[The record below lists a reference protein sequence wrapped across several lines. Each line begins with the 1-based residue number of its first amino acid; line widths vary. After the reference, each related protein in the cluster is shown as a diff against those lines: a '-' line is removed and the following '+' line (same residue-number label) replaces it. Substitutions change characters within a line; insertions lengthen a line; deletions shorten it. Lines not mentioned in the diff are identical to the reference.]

1 MPVPSEMQ
9 QVVILGYARTAF
21 GSFGGSLAH
30 LPAPSLAAAAIR
42 GAVERA
48 KLPPGAVQEVILG
61 NVVPAGMGQAPAR
74 QASRAAG
81 LPDSARVTA
90 VGKVRARS
98 RRRRCSARGARARSD
113 CVLTSCSAHHSAP
126 PGAAPPPTIA
136 GLRLWHEGHLPGC
149 AVHRAGP
156 L

>member
-1 MPVPSEMQ
+1 MQ

-30 LPAPSLAAAAIR
+30 LAAPALAAAAIR

-98 RRRRCSARGARARSD
+98 RRRRCSARCARARALGV
-113 CVLTSCSAHHSAP
+113 CVLTSCTAHHSAP
-126 PGAAPPPTIA
+126 PGAAPPHT
-136 GLRLWHEGHLPGC
+136 H
-149 AVHRAGP
+149 HRRSAP
-156 L
+156 LA

>member
-1 MPVPSEMQ
+1 MQ

-30 LPAPSLAAAAIR
+30 LTAPALAAAAIR

-74 QASRAAG
+74 QASLAAG
-81 LPDSARVTA
+81 LPVSARVTS
-90 VGKVRARS
+90 VGKVRARAGCGVRAPVLCSLPRRS
-98 RRRRCSARGARARSD
+98 RRCPAARPLCRPPPSLPPR
-113 CVLTSCSAHHSAP
+113 SAP
-126 PGAAPPPTIA
+126 LA
-136 GLRLWHEGHLPGC
+136 
-149 AVHRAGP
+149 
-156 L
+156 